1 MSAHPTLDPPPGD
14 GLQSFYRWGWLPL
27 LGGSGAIALVVVILS
42 EFFMDAV
49 GVPERAPIVQLL
61 VAGRALFLSVLLAAW
76 AGWYVLRSRRR
87 IEAVREQL
95 RAQQAALA
103 EQAWRHEQMMGLGAL
118 SRAMAHEIR
127 GPLHA
132 LALDVT
138 MLRKRPDLAPKVCDS
153 IESQVTALDGLLQD
167 YMAYSSLSGVQHRP
181 QPLVLPQVVDAALHD
196 YGAQLSAREASLEV
210 DVPPTLPPLSAD
222 PVGMRQLL
230 NLLLRNAAESVQ
242 QGGAVRVKAR
252 SHPDDVVLSVA
263 YDGPRISQPEVLFR
277 PFAGAGSGLALAIV
291 KDVARAHGGE
301 VHAQAGSSGGLE
313 ISVRLPRELS

>member
-1 MSAHPTLDPPPGD
+1 MSGNLPLDRTPGD
-14 GLQSFYRWGWLPL
+14 NLHSFYRWGWLPL

-42 EFFMDAV
+42 EYVMDAV
-49 GVPERAPIVQLL
+49 GVPAREPIVQFL
-61 VAGRALFLSVLLAAW
+61 VAGRAMFLSVLLAAW

-103 EQAWRHEQMMGLGAL
+103 EQAWRNEQMMGLGAL

-132 LALDVT
+132 LALDCT
-138 MLRKRPDLAPKVCDS
+138 LLRKRPDMAPRVCDA
-153 IESQVTALDGLLQD
+153 IEEQVTALDGLLQD
-167 YMAYSSLSGVQHRP
+167 YMAYSSLSGAQHRP
-181 QPLVLPQVVDAALHD
+181 QKVALPSVVSAALHG
-196 YGAQLSAREASLEV
+196 YGSQLSARQATLDV
-210 DVPPTLPPLSAD
+210 DVPPTLPTLSAD

-242 QGGAVRVKAR
+242 TGGAVRVKAR
-252 SHPDDVVLSVA
+252 SNEDDVVLSVA
-263 YDGPRISQPEVLFR
+263 WDGPQIAQPEVLFR
-277 PFAGAGSGLALAIV
+277 PFAGSGLALAIV

-301 VHAQAGSSGGLE
+301 VHAQASGAGGLE
-313 ISVRLPRELS
+313 ISVRLPLELS